1 MLVGMVPEGLLIL
14 NQRPQGPHTFTDER
28 NTGDMTE
35 RAAGTQRKMTMAE
48 LAKLA
53 NVDVSTV
60 SRALNDSPLVKEE
73 TKRQILDIAA
83 ETGYAVNAS
92 ARNLRRQSSEAI
104 GMVIPLRP
112 ESGQTISDPFYL
124 EMVGAVSQAASERG
138 YDLIVSIPRDD
149 ETIAERRLL
158 QTGKADGLIVIG
170 QAGMAQRLSE
180 IGPLARKVV
189 VWGGHVGDTNYTL
202 VGSDNIEGGRLAA
215 DHLLS
220 QGRKRILFLGPVRL
234 PEVQLRHQ
242 GFLMAHTE
250 HGETWDESLAL
261 EIEFGAKDAFE
272 SIRSLLDSDRRF
284 DAIFAASDV
293 LAMAALMALNGR
305 GVRVPEDVAV
315 VGYDNISQAGMATPS
330 LTTID
335 QNIER
340 GGQLMVEKLLAQL
353 HGETT
358 QSELTP
364 TRLIVRESSGG
375 AR

>member
-1 MLVGMVPEGLLIL
+1 
-14 NQRPQGPHTFTDER
+14 
-28 NTGDMTE
+28 
-35 RAAGTQRKMTMAE
+35 
-48 LAKLA
+48 
-53 NVDVSTV
+53 
-60 SRALNDSPLVKEE
+60 
-73 TKRQILDIAA
+73 
-83 ETGYAVNAS
+83 
-92 ARNLRRQSSEAI
+92 
-104 GMVIPLRP
+104 
-112 ESGQTISDPFYL
+112 
-124 EMVGAVSQAASERG
+124 
-138 YDLIVSIPRDD
+138 
-149 ETIAERRLL
+149 
-158 QTGKADGLIVIG
+158 
-170 QAGMAQRLSE
+170 
-180 IGPLARKVV
+180 
-189 VWGGHVGDTNYTL
+189 
-202 VGSDNIEGGRLAA
+202 
-215 DHLLS
+215 
-220 QGRKRILFLGPVRL
+220 
-234 PEVQLRHQ
+234 
-242 GFLMAHTE
+242 
-250 HGETWDESLAL
+250 DESLAL